1 MLVIKKTSYCQCVG
15 INLRGPPCPA
25 LTRRAFSVYSV
36 LLLDSHVQLPLHTI
50 AYEIL
55 LRSRREAQENGDYAA
70 AFLLC
75 AEGCRLLETLQNLS
89 VTGELFASINRLYA
103 DTISRL
109 EAALSSTCADFEA
122 LQYCKVDRT
131 MSAADEIYAHRIK
144 LARGFCYGHPSGS
157 SLHSITA

>member
-1 MLVIKKTSYCQCVG
+1 MLRQ
-15 INLRGPPCPA
+15 
-25 LTRRAFSVYSV
+25 
-36 LLLDSHVQLPLHTI
+36 
-50 AYEIL
+50 
-55 LRSRREAQENGDYAA
+55 RREAQENGDYAA

-122 LQYCKVDRT
+122 SQYCKVDRT
-131 MSAADEIYAHRIK
+131 MSAADDENAHKIK
-144 LARGFCYGHPSGS
+144 LAGEVAMDIPQ
-157 SLHSITA
+157 SLLCIQSQPEQSIEQLFSN